1 MGFWWTNRVA
11 NPVLRRLLRT
21 AAGRRLG
28 RGLLLLRY
36 TGRRTGRPHEVVT
49 QYARAENAVWVLVGS
64 ADRKTWWRNLRA
76 PADVEVWLAGE
87 RLPAVAVAV
96 VGAEAPGEC
105 AAGLRAYLAGMPRAG
120 RALGLPDSPDAA
132 ALGAVVSRTTLVRA
146 DLG

>member
-1 MGFWWTNRVA
+1 MRSRVCCRRSGRRRTSRPGRRSCCPRSTRTVRRSEALMGFWWTNRVA

-96 VGAEAPGEC
+96 VGAEAPGEG
-105 AAGLRAYLAGMPRAG
+105 AAG
-120 RALGLPDSPDAA
+120 
-132 ALGAVVSRTTLVRA
+132 
-146 DLG
+146 